1 MEGSKPQI
9 CVRYVVEFC
18 CVFSQL
24 TTLGINRVIH
34 KVFPTGA
41 IRRVLETGDKMKSQ
55 DENSRE
61 VKKREMRN
69 QTSFIT

>member
-41 IRRVLETGDKMKSQ
+41 IRRVLETGDKMKLRMKTV
-55 DENSRE
+55 ER
-61 VKKREMRN
+61 
-69 QTSFIT
+69 

>member
-9 CVRYVVEFC
+9 CAWYVVEFC
-18 CVFSQL
+18 CIFSQL
-24 TTLGINRVIH
+24 TTLVGSNRVIH

-41 IRRVLETGDKMKSQ
+41 IRRVLETGDKMKRQ

-61 VKKREMRN
+61 VNKRGMRKPN
-69 QTSFIT
+69 